1 MKYKIVLLLIV
12 SLLFTAC
19 NKVEVT
25 PSPLVKVEKELP
37 KTIEIKKTV
46 PKQKQKETFVWE
58 SNSKIFFSQKEYDD
72 VILAYVKSKYPEE
85 LKAYKLQQKKEI
97 EKERKKLAR
106 SNTFVLGSL
115 MWQDNS
121 DAKSVQRN
129 WQGAIDYC
137 KNLSLVGYSDW
148 RLGNKDEL
156 KKLYKYKHK
165 LKYFSSNYYWSST
178 TYEGYKDYAWIVYFY
193 NGFVGRNY
201 KSTNDYVRCV
211 RDGQ

>member
-46 PKQKQKETFVWE
+46 PKQKPKETFIWD
-58 SNSKIFFSQKEYDD
+58 SNSKLLLSQKEYDD
-72 VILAYVKSKYPEE
+72 AMLVYVKSKYPEKLKVYE
-85 LKAYKLQQKKEI
+85 LQEKEK
-97 EKERKKLAR
+97 ERERKKLVR

-121 DAKSVQRN
+121 DAKSVKRN
-129 WQGAIDYC
+129 WQGAKDYC
-137 KNLSLVGYSDW
+137 KNLSLFGYRNW

-156 KKLYKYKHK
+156 KRLYKYKQK
-165 LKYFSSNYYWSST
+165 LKYFSSGYYWSST
-178 TYEGYKDYAWIVYFY
+178 TYEGVKYGAWIVGFGNGGVDGGSKDY
-193 NGFVGRNY
+193 NF
-201 KSTNDYVRCV
+201 YVRCV